1 METDVGW
8 IDLPPPDV
16 KRTIPW
22 YEVRKTRSLSATRRA
37 APKGDSPCAMSLLR
51 VRLPGRRSTGGQ
63 QAARPAEAEVAVDRE
78 RGRPSQRSYSLRTC
92 SESNLTGECSRLCVR
107 GGSRLSRPPRRPD
120 RWPSGAARRPVGGGP
135 GISLKCSV
143 FCADTEFEAHRREL
157 PNSMCPTRSC
167 ALFAF
172 TLG

>member
-1 METDVGW
+1 MDRPAAPRRKADNPLVRGAENPQSVRDPPGRARGRLAMRDVAPPSPFARSA
-8 IDLPPPDV
+8 ID
-16 KRTIPW
+16 RTAA
-22 YEVRKTRSLSATRRA
+22 SSATRRSRSRCRPRA
-37 APKGDSPCAMSLLR
+37 RAPEPALVLLENLLR
-51 VRLPGRRSTGGQ
+51 EQSHGRMLSTM
-63 QAARPAEAEVAVDRE
+63 RE
-78 RGRPSQRSYSLRTC
+78 R
-92 SESNLTGECSRLCVR
+92 
-107 GGSRLSRPPRRPD
+107 GSRLSRPPRRPD

>member
-51 VRLPGRRSTGGQ
+51 VRLSAIDRTAASSATRRSRSRCRPR
-63 QAARPAEAEVAVDRE
+63 ARAPEPALVLLENLLREQSHGRMLSTMRE
-78 RGRPSQRSYSLRTC
+78 R
-92 SESNLTGECSRLCVR
+92 
-107 GGSRLSRPPRRPD
+107 GSRLSRPPRRPD

>member
-51 VRLPGRRSTGGQ
+51 VRLSAIDRTAASSATRRSRSRCRPR
-63 QAARPAEAEVAVDRE
+63 ARAPEPALVLLENLLREQSHGRMLSTMRE
-78 RGRPSQRSYSLRTC
+78 RG
-92 SESNLTGECSRLCVR
+92 
-107 GGSRLSRPPRRPD
+107 
-120 RWPSGAARRPVGGGP
+120 GP
-135 GISLKCSV
+135 GYPGRLDGQT
-143 FCADTEFEAHRREL
+143 AGRREQHVGRWEADPEL
-157 PNSMCPTRSC
+157 V
-167 ALFAF
+167 
-172 TLG
+172 